1 MCWIEFSP
9 EVVAEILRGRYEHPH
24 PRVQRKLEVLWFW
37 SCGLPAA
44 EVARLAAVSRRTAER
59 YLKEFIAGGL
69 QATQT
74 LRWKGS
80 SSELTAHTATLQE
93 EFIARPVCTAAEACT
108 RIERLTGVK
117 RHVTQVRKFLK
128 HSLGMKW
135 RRVKAIPLPP
145 KSTLEEHVQ
154 KQAEFLQDELE
165 PVIEDA
171 RENRRS
177 LFFVDAAHFVQ
188 GSFLGSLWSVVV
200 LFVRAASGRKRY
212 NVLGAIN
219 PFSKSFVSVRNTGYV
234 TATTV
239 CELLNKLAALNTG
252 LPITLVLDNARYQ
265 KCALVTTEAASLNI
279 TLLYLPSYSPNLNLI
294 ERLWKFVKKS
304 SLNSRSYDSFAEFQA
319 AIERCLDELF
329 TTHSEDVLKLL
340 TTNFQTFENAS
351 ILAA

>member
-9 EVVAEILRGRYEHPH
+9 EVVAEILRGRYEHPQ

-265 KCALVTTEAASLNI
+265 KCALVTSKDSDDEGGEVEINHTFCDA
-279 TLLYLPSYSPNLNLI
+279 YFFCDPPNLIQPRPTIGQRPSISKIKCNGRRANIALSN
-294 ERLWKFVKKS
+294 K
-304 SLNSRSYDSFAEFQA
+304 LNPA
-319 AIERCLDELF
+319 AK
-329 TTHSEDVLKLL
+329 THPIMQSWRP
-340 TTNFQTFENAS
+340 
-351 ILAA
+351 